1 MRWGCGTLNKTILIV
16 LILGMMLSVATFSEV
31 GYQQITQEEAVRI
44 MEEETGYIILDVRT
58 EEEYDE
64 GHIPGAINIANE
76 DIGTDELPE
85 LPDKDQV
92 LLVYCRSG
100 RRSKEASEKLAALG
114 YTHVLEFGG
123 IITWTG
129 EVISTEEEEWEDDPF
144 EAHEYGDPEDF
155 YYDYYEEFD
164 DYEEAEEYYYDHGGW

>member
-1 MRWGCGTLNKTILIV
+1 MRKVIIV
-16 LILGMMLSVATFSEV
+16 LLLMALLLPAAICEAAYT
-31 GYQQITQEEAVRI
+31 QISQEEAAKI
-44 MEEETGYIILDVRT
+44 MAEETGFIVLDVRT
-58 EEEYDE
+58 QEEYDE
-64 GHIPGAINIANE
+64 AHIPGAVNIANE
-76 DIGTDELPE
+76 TIGTDEIPE

-129 EVISTEEEEWEDDPF
+129 ETISTADEELIKDDPF
-144 EAHEYGDPEDF
+144 EAHEYGSPEDF
-155 YYDYYEEFD
+155 YKDYGDNFD
-164 DYEEAEEYYYDHGGW
+164 DFEEAEEYYYEHGGW

>member
-1 MRWGCGTLNKTILIV
+1 MKKVIITLL
-16 LILGMMLSVATFSEV
+16 LMALLSPAAICEAAYT
-31 GYQQITQEEAVRI
+31 QISQEEAANI
-44 MEEETGYIILDVRT
+44 MAEETGFIVLDVRT
-58 EEEYDE
+58 QEEYDE
-64 GHIPGAINIANE
+64 AHIPGAVNIANE
-76 DIGTDELPE
+76 TIGTDEILE

-129 EVISTEEEEWEDDPF
+129 ETISTADEELIEDDPF
-144 EAHEYGDPEDF
+144 EAHEYSSPEDF
-155 YYDYYEEFD
+155 YEDYGDNFD
-164 DYEEAEEYYYDHGGW
+164 DFEEAEEYYYEHGGW

>member
-1 MRWGCGTLNKTILIV
+1 VRKAIIV
-16 LILGMMLSVATFSEV
+16 LLLMALFLSAAICEAAYT
-31 GYQQITQEEAVRI
+31 QISQEEAAKI
-44 MEEETGYIILDVRT
+44 MAEETGFIVLDVRT
-58 EEEYDE
+58 QEEYD
-64 GHIPGAINIANE
+64 GAHIPGAVNIANE
-76 DIGTDELPE
+76 TIGTDEIPE

-129 EVISTEEEEWEDDPF
+129 ETISTADEELIEDDPF
-144 EAHEYGDPEDF
+144 EAHEYSSPEDF
-155 YYDYYEEFD
+155 YEDYGDNFD
-164 DYEEAEEYYYDHGGW
+164 DFEEAEEYYYEHGGW